1 MTNTKGKEIDFFGKT
16 NIRVVGRDQILQE
29 GGGTKY
35 INSMKINVWVTV
47 ILVSQ
52 NIWRVHASVP
62 PGSHV
67 PELSTWIIYTP
78 AIDVLASSSLVKVWG
93 GFSVRFGSF
102 QGWDFE
108 LPKMR
113 YIKLSAK

>member
-16 NIRVVGRDQILQE
+16 NIRAVGRYQILQE

-52 NIWRVHASVP
+52 NI
-62 PGSHV
+62 
-67 PELSTWIIYTP
+67 
-78 AIDVLASSSLVKVWG
+78 
-93 GFSVRFGSF
+93 
-102 QGWDFE
+102 
-108 LPKMR
+108 
-113 YIKLSAK
+113 